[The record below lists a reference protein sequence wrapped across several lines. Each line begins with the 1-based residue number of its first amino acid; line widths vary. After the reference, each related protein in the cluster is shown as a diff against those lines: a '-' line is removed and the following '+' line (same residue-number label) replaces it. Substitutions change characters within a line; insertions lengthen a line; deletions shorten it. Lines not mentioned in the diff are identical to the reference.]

1 MRLIYFYR
9 ATGNSNSGVARKIY
23 SQVKHLSDY
32 GLDAVIYSTGG
43 NSNQSIPD
51 PGAPEGPSPPC
62 PESSG
67 IAPGRM
73 VQTQIS
79 EQCPNIISKIRR
91 EYLISTA
98 LLDIIASLREKDI
111 LYLRIPYPSIF
122 FSWILRKPRTCKI
135 VIEYQTIEPLER
147 KLAGKPGY
155 LLSDLLFG
163 NALRKYVDAIVGVTD
178 EITQYEVSRS
188 GDPEKPHIAI
198 GNGFDVV
205 SAPIRQPPACTGD
218 DLRLLCVANVN
229 RWHGIDRLL
238 RGLANYSGTPG
249 VVLHIVGDGPELFHL
264 QKLAEELGITDR
276 IVFHEFLSG
285 EPLDV
290 LFDQCHIAV
299 GSLGIHRIGL
309 KEASILK
316 AREYCARGI
325 PFIYGISDPDF
336 PADFPYILPLPADES
351 PIDVERVLAFAK
363 EVCTDPDH
371 PRKMCRYAEEHLD
384 WSVKMKRLKGF
395 LEALVGENGSESVP
409 EASESPV
416 ATVQGKKAPA
426 DATLPD
432 AVQGDTSS
440 GKSRER
446 MV

>member
-1 MRLIYFYR
+1 MRFIYFYR
-9 ATGNSNSGVARKIY
+9 ASGDPNSGVARKIY

-43 NSNQSIPD
+43 NSNQSILGQRD
-51 PGAPEGPSPPC
+51 LEGASPLG

-67 IAPGRM
+67 IASDQI
-73 VQTQIS
+73 VQIQIS

-98 LLDIIASLREKDI
+98 LLNIIASLEEKDI
-111 LYLRIPYPSIF
+111 LYLRMPYPSVF
-122 FSWILRKPRTCKI
+122 FSWTLRKPRTCKI
-135 VIEYQTIEPLER
+135 VIEYLIEYQTIEPLER
-147 KLAGKPGY
+147 KLIGKSGY

-188 GDPEKPHIAI
+188 GDPKKPHITI

-205 SAPIRQPPACTGD
+205 SAPVRQPAAYTGT
-218 DLRLLCVANVN
+218 DLHLLCVANVN

-249 VVLHIVGDGPELFHL
+249 VVLHVVGNGPELSHL
-264 QKLAEELGITDR
+264 QELAEELGIGDR
-276 IVFHEFLSG
+276 AVFHGFRTG
-285 EPLDV
+285 EDLDAF
-290 LFDQCHIAV
+290 FDQCHVAV
-299 GSLGIHRIGL
+299 GSLAIHRIGL

-336 PADFPYILPLPADES
+336 PADLPYILHLPADES
-351 PIDVERVLAFAK
+351 PIDIE
-363 EVCTDPDH
+363 
-371 PRKMCRYAEEHLD
+371 
-384 WSVKMKRLKGF
+384 
-395 LEALVGENGSESVP
+395 
-409 EASESPV
+409 
-416 ATVQGKKAPA
+416 
-426 DATLPD
+426 
-432 AVQGDTSS
+432 
-440 GKSRER
+440 
-446 MV
+446 